1 MCITPLPV
9 ALRYFKSNIPI
20 SRTMAAET
28 QTTMEEIHSDIRE
41 ASMRMYKPNFT
52 VFSFEL
58 E

>member
-1 MCITPLPV
+1 
-9 ALRYFKSNIPI
+9 
-20 SRTMAAET
+20 MAAET